1 MAQHNWAPPPV
12 PGPPQ
17 IASPAASTPTM
28 SNRVLLIRECGG
40 PEVVLEETL
49 PLPQRGA
56 GQVLVKTVSAGVVSD
71 ELPTGPAALV

>member
-1 MAQHNWAPPPV
+1 
-12 PGPPQ
+12 
-17 IASPAASTPTM
+17 M